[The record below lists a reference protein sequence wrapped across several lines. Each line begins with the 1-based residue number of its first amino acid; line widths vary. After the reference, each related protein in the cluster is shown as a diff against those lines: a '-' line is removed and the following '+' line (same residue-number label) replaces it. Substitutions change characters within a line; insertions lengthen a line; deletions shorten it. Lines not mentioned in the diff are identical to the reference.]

1 MKVSER
7 TCNSFLNKYPRSLYE
22 PHIKSLLG
30 DIFISEEKYS
40 FALEQLLSARQSKVD
55 SIFIKKIDILT
66 FCSINKY
73 QIKCMIFTLI
83 S

>member
-30 DIFISEEKYS
+30 DIFISDEKYS

-55 SIFIKKIDILT
+55 SILLKKLILG
-66 FCSINKY
+66 F
-73 QIKCMIFTLI
+73 
-83 S
+83 